1 MKKRPAH
8 PRHALS
14 QESPADHMATC
25 SDIRGHQ
32 QNVISSAGLSAGQK
46 EKHIFLQRQRQR
58 IAADWNIV
66 PDAVITA
73 FSVNCFRSCLA
84 AQWMKQKYLQGF
96 CRGKKNRNR
105 NRAKI
110 FLIHRESCGCLE
122 QPLWCDCHVQHLLPT
137 VYICWCPLE
146 VP

>member
-58 IAADWNIV
+58 IAADWNSV

-84 AQWMKQKYLQGF
+84 AQ
-96 CRGKKNRNR
+96 
-105 NRAKI
+105 
-110 FLIHRESCGCLE
+110 
-122 QPLWCDCHVQHLLPT
+122 
-137 VYICWCPLE
+137 
-146 VP
+146 